1 MLTLKLVI
9 SVEVA
14 GVLEGYVV
22 VSESEEGELVFLA
35 SLMDVCCPLLIFILN
50 SLCQDY
56 QTKRLYSSICSD
68 VGTAWK
74 GAYELNIT

>member
-35 SLMDVCCPLLIFILN
+35 SLMDVCVVP
-50 SLCQDY
+50 Y
-56 QTKRLYSSICSD
+56 
-68 VGTAWK
+68 
-74 GAYELNIT
+74 